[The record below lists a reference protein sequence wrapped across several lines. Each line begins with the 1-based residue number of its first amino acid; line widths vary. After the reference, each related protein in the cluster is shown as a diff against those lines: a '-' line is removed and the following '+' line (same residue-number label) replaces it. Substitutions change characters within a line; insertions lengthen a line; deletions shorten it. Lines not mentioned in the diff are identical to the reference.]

1 MDRIQD
7 IRAFEEQIFD
17 VLEEYINNK
26 ETYSSDVVLQIDT
39 HSMEVSISMP
49 SLLDGLDN
57 ILIDSLTSIEGET
70 TTADCDAI
78 NELANKYFFVR

>member
-7 IRAFEEQIFD
+7 IRAFEELIFD

-26 ETYSSDVVLQIDT
+26 ESYSPSVVLQIDT

-57 ILIDSLTSIEGET
+57 ILIDSLTSIEDET
-70 TTADCDAI
+70 ITADCDAI
-78 NELANKYFFVR
+78 NKLANKYFFVR

>member
-1 MDRIQD
+1 MDSIQD
-7 IRAFEEQIFD
+7 IRAFEELIFD

-26 ETYSSDVVLQIDT
+26 ESYSPGVVLQINT
-39 HSMEVSISMP
+39 YSMEVSISMP

-57 ILIDSLTSIEGET
+57 ILIDSLTSIEDKII
-70 TTADCDAI
+70 TADCDAI